1 MRHASPID
9 PKLIALEV
17 LDDLDPYELS
27 RRVLADP
34 TLDLIEEIDHIAME
48 AHKRAHELIE
58 QGADLDC
65 ANIAQAAHA
74 AFMLPESHEFRSL
87 CGLVYELGVYDAPLV
102 LGETLRHSMEA
113 GVLHE
118 MRQIA
123 ARLAGLIVDAVER
136 AVGDARVE
144 G

>member
-9 PKLIALEV
+9 PKLIALEA
-17 LDDLDPYELS
+17 LDDVDPYELS
-27 RRVLADP
+27 RVLVDWR
-34 TLDLIEEIDHIAME
+34 LELIDDIDHIALE

-65 ANIAQAAHA
+65 ENIAQAAHA
-74 AFMLPESHEFRSL
+74 AFMLPEPQDFRSL
-87 CGLVYELGVYDAPLV
+87 CGLVHELGVCDAPLV
-102 LGETLRHSMEA
+102 LGETLRDSMEG

-123 ARLAGLIVDAVER
+123 ARLARLIVDAVER
-136 AVGDARVE
+136 GVGDARVE